1 MKDKHIVISL
11 ITGFAEGAKLSEI
24 KHALSLEGY
33 YVVDEPDWEAYQLWL
48 SELDNH
54 DCKEYKEQQ

>member
-1 MKDKHIVISL
+1 MKNKHIVIPL

-24 KHALSLEGY
+24 KHALFLEGY
-33 YVVDEPDWEAYQLWL
+33 YVVDEPDWKAYQLWL